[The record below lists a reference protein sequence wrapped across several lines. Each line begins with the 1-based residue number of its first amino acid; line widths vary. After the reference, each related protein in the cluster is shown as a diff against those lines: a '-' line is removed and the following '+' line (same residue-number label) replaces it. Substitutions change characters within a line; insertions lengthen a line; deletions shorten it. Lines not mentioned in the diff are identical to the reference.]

1 MKKLFLF
8 FTIFYFISNLN
19 GQSVNLN
26 QSSIIENIRDQQ
38 LIGNISSDISFNI
51 KPISLENFDTDE
63 VKLLKLQNYAPS
75 FLELLNGIIKI
86 SGPSISRFSL
96 MLLCLFLHF
105 SHVQS

>member
-8 FTIFYFISNLN
+8 FIIFYFISNLN

-51 KPISLENFDTDE
+51 KPISLKNFDIDE

-75 FLELLNGIIKI
+75 FLELLN
-86 SGPSISRFSL
+86 
-96 MLLCLFLHF
+96 
-105 SHVQS
+105 